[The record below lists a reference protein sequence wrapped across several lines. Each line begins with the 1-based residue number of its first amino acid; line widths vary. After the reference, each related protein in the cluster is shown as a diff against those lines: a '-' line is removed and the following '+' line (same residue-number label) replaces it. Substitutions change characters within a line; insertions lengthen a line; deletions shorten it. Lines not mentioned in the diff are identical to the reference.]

1 MRKIL
6 YWVHESVDG
15 FIEGPNGEFDWP
27 AMGPELSAYS
37 RALNDRIDTFL
48 YGRVTWDMMSS
59 FWPHAESMSTDEHDL
74 QFAPVWRATPKIVFS
89 RTLEKAD
96 WNTRVIGENLAEEL
110 TALKQ
115 QPGKDL
121 LLTGGSNLPTTLTRL
136 GLIDEYHIVVHPVVL
151 GGGKPLFQDLGTG
164 STCSSSSPG
173 RWTPGPFSSATSTLG
188 GGSNTAFTLP
198 ITGCS
203 SSPAGCLRAL
213 NALLRSGNARCARL
227 GP

>member
-27 AMGPELSAYS
+27 ALGPELSAYS
-37 RALNDRIDTFL
+37 STLNDRADTFL
-48 YGRVTWDMMSS
+48 YGRRVWDMMSA

-74 QFAPVWRATPKIVFS
+74 QFAPVWRAMPKIVFS

-151 GGGKPLFQDLGTG
+151 GGGKPLSQELKDRTNLQLVE
-164 STCSSSSPG
+164 S
-173 RWTPGPFSSATSTLG
+173 RTLD
-188 GGSNTAFTLP
+188 S
-198 ITGCS
+198 
-203 SSPAGCLRAL
+203 RAV
-213 NALLRSGNARCARL
+213 LLRYQHAGRRQ
-227 GP
+227 